1 MLPHTLRIRFA
12 KRGKLKF
19 ISHLDLCRTMQAAML
34 RANLPLWYTEGYN
47 PHPRIT
53 IALPLSVG
61 CESEC
66 ELLDVRVT
74 ELPDFAQTAKKLGNA
89 TVHELEILEIYEPI
103 AKFSDIGFAE
113 YKIYFDL
120 PYSDDYPALFS
131 GQVMVQKRT
140 KRGDVDTD
148 ISKMIKS
155 IKFEAESHGTL
166 CRAVLSAS
174 PDSYL
179 NPEYIVRAIENSR
192 GMDKNSFEYSICRMN
207 ILDKSG
213 KTFR

>member
-1 MLPHTLRIRFA
+1 
-12 KRGKLKF
+12 
-19 ISHLDLCRTMQAAML
+19 ML

-74 ELPDFAQTAKKLGNA
+74 ELPDFAQTAKTGVMLPC
-89 TVHELEILEIYEPI
+89 LSSRYSEIYEPI

-131 GQVMVQKRT
+131 GPGNSSKAHKKR
-140 KRGDVDTD
+140 R
-148 ISKMIKS
+148 
-155 IKFEAESHGTL
+155 
-166 CRAVLSAS
+166 CRH
-174 PDSYL
+174 
-179 NPEYIVRAIENSR
+179 
-192 GMDKNSFEYSICRMN
+192 
-207 ILDKSG
+207 
-213 KTFR
+213 